1 MRFTATASSLII
13 VLALAGCTTTKIITE
28 EVPVEVLVPVAT
40 GCLPDTNND
49 GVGERPDRVT
59 PLRDTIP
66 EEDWEARAPGAK
78 AETIRAQAGR
88 RMNYEDE
95 DRAATSSCQ

>member
-1 MRFTATASSLII
+1 MRFTATASSLIAA
-13 VLALAGCTTTKIITE
+13 LALAGCTTTKVITE

-40 GCLPDTNND
+40 GCVADTD
-49 GVGERPDRVT
+49 GDGEGDRPDPVT

-66 EEDWEARAPGAK
+66 ESDWEARAPGAK

-88 RMNYEDE
+88 RMNYEDQ
-95 DRAATSSCQ
+95 DRAATSGCN

>member
-13 VLALAGCTTTKIITE
+13 ALALAGCTKTRIITE
-28 EVPVEVLVPVAT
+28 QVPVEVYVPVAT
-40 GCLPDTNND
+40 GCVAET
-49 GVGERPDRVT
+49 GRPDRVT
-59 PLRDTIP
+59 PLRDTIT
-66 EEDWEARAPGAK
+66 EDEWQARAPGTK

-95 DRAATSSCQ
+95 DRAATSGCQ